1 MKKFLV
7 CVILVF
13 VILTTMCYRNDKIPA
28 DDEVSSVISVINQK
42 SLSEYDSSVRYFYS
56 QLSQDEQTIY
66 ATLVDGIASM
76 QSEIELPFPISA
88 DTYRKIYTLIYRQEP
103 QFFYLSPEYN
113 IADIMNTA
121 KISYRL
127 SPEKAS
133 EINERLSAIAEQVKT
148 QLNGANAYQSFVAIH
163 DYIISSCDYTTDTEN
178 SDNIYG
184 SLIEKRAGCEGYS
197 KAILYLSRKLGLNA
211 MMVTGHTDDG
221 TNHAWNIVE
230 IDNNFYQLDATWD
243 DPISETPEIP
253 DVTYHFY
260 CLTQDS
266 GFIGVTHFPD
276 DNYFEIPK
284 CNSLGG
290 TYYIQ
295 QGLFA
300 KNYDEVKNI
309 ISQEI
314 TKATAQQKRFIELRV
329 SDSELLE
336 YTKSMLFD
344 NQEIFEILRNTD
356 TGNLLNTSRYYKQ
369 CSESMNT
376 ILIGLEYI

>member
-1 MKKFLV
+1 
-7 CVILVF
+7 
-13 VILTTMCYRNDKIPA
+13 
-28 DDEVSSVISVINQK
+28 
-42 SLSEYDSSVRYFYS
+42 
-56 QLSQDEQTIY
+56 
-66 ATLVDGIASM
+66 
-76 QSEIELPFPISA
+76 
-88 DTYRKIYTLIYRQEP
+88 
-103 QFFYLSPEYN
+103 
-113 IADIMNTA
+113 
-121 KISYRL
+121 
-127 SPEKAS
+127 
-133 EINERLSAIAEQVKT
+133 
-148 QLNGANAYQSFVAIH
+148 
-163 DYIISSCDYTTDTEN
+163 
-178 SDNIYG
+178 
-184 SLIEKRAGCEGYS
+184 
-197 KAILYLSRKLGLNA
+197 
-211 MMVTGHTDDG
+211 MVTGHTDDG

-314 TKATAQQKRFIELRV
+314 IRATAQQKRFIELRV

-336 YTKSMLFD
+336 YAKNMLFD